1 MIWGFCYSDA
11 VLRALCQ
18 LYKRTVALK
27 GKFRDRIEPQYE
39 GFIL

>member
-1 MIWGFCYSDA
+1 M
-11 VLRALCQ
+11 RAAALSQ
-18 LYKRTVALK
+18 LYKTTVALK